1 MNWSRRL
8 SLTVLLLLAAHL
20 SAPVA
25 FAHPLGNFT
34 TNHFAELRVSADS
47 LSVDYVL
54 DLAEIPA
61 FQALAALD
69 ANGNGQPDENEM
81 AAYRAEQCAA
91 IRAGLSVS
99 ANGATLALSFGAS
112 GLSFPP
118 GMGGLPTLRLTCTFR
133 AVLAPTAD
141 EASLQF
147 AANVFPE
154 RLGWREIV
162 VVAEEGLMVRGDVAT
177 ESISRRLT
185 AYPESMLTS
194 SLDERQV
201 TFVVMR
207 GAGESASIAPAN
219 APATADQTARGDAFT
234 ELIALPELTLPVMLL
249 GLVIAFVWGAGH
261 ALTPG
266 HGKTIVAA
274 YLVGSRG
281 TARHALYLGLTTTI
295 THTAGVFALGLV
307 TLLASEHLLP
317 ETLFPWLS
325 LISGL
330 IVVWLGASLFLSR
343 WRGLRLTAAHAHHHD
358 HHHHDHDHAHG
369 HDHSHEHHH
378 PQHHEHGHSHA
389 HPHDQD
395 HAHGHSH
402 AHLHEHDHEHGPHT
416 HTHLPPGADG
426 SPVTWRSLLALG
438 ISGGLLPC
446 PSALV
451 VLLGAIAFNRVEFG
465 LLLVLVF
472 SLGLA
477 GTLTAI
483 GLAMVYARRF
493 FERVP
498 TATRWMRLAS
508 AGSALFIL
516 VAGLGLTFQALSQ
529 IGIL

>member
-1 MNWSRRL
+1 MNGYRRL
-8 SLTVLLLLAAHL
+8 SLIVLILLAMHL
-20 SAPVA
+20 SAPAA

-34 TNHFAELRVSADS
+34 TNHFSELRVSADS
-47 LSVDYVL
+47 LSVDYIL

-69 ANGNGQPDENEM
+69 TNGNGQPDEFEM
-81 AAYRAEQCAA
+81 TAYRAEQCAA
-91 IRAGLSVS
+91 IGAGLDAR
-99 ANGATLALSFGAS
+99 ANGTTLALSPGAS
-112 GLSFPP
+112 ELTFPP

-133 AVLAPTAD
+133 AALASIAS
-141 EASLQF
+141 EASLEF
-147 AANVFPE
+147 TANVFPD
-154 RLGWREIV
+154 RPGWREIV
-162 VVAEEGLMVRGDVAT
+162 VVAEKGVTVHGNVAT

-185 AYPESMLTS
+185 AYPDSMLTS
-194 SLDERQV
+194 PLDERRV
-201 TFVVMR
+201 AFVVVR
-207 GAGESASIAPAN
+207 GAGDTLSAAPAS
-219 APATADQTARGDAFT
+219 APIALSETPRHDAFT
-234 ELIALPELTLPVMLL
+234 ALIALPELTLPVMLF

-307 TLLASEHLLP
+307 TLFASEYILP
-317 ETLFPWLS
+317 EALFPWLS

-330 IVVWLGASLFLSR
+330 IVVWLGARLFVSR
-343 WRGLRLTAAHAHHHD
+343 WRGLRAHAHHHD
-358 HHHHDHDHAHG
+358 HHHHHE
-369 HDHSHEHHH
+369 HDHSHD
-378 PQHHEHGHSHA
+378 HEHGHSHA
-389 HPHDQD
+389 HPH
-395 HAHGHSH
+395 H
-402 AHLHEHDHEHGPHT
+402 HDHEHGPHT

-438 ISGGLLPC
+438 VSGGLLPC

-451 VLLGAIAFNRVEFG
+451 VLLGAIALNRVEFG

-483 GLAMVYARRF
+483 GLAMVYARRL
-493 FERVP
+493 FEKTP

-529 IGIL
+529 MGIL